1 MADIL
6 PFVKERATRTK
17 RTAPRAGEVVIFPG
31 IRIEY
36 HDPAPTPSDN
46 RPRGGKRPRRKT
58 TVAG

>member
-6 PFVKERATRTK
+6 PFVKEKAARTK
-17 RTAPRAGEVVIFPG
+17 SVAPHVGEVVIFPG

-46 RPRGGKRPRRKT
+46 GPRGGKRPRRK
-58 TVAG
+58 AG